1 MKTKVS
7 ALEKRV
13 LELEEENMAL
23 HLFATAALVGKFAVN
38 AGLALTASR

>member
-23 HLFATAALVGKFAVN
+23 HLLTIVLVKVVM
-38 AGLALTASR
+38 R